1 MRIVVMEDENMW
13 YQVAM
18 YDMDSDKM
26 EMQPLRFNTLTKAI
40 MAKVALEQNDDG
52 VSCEVFQ
59 IKRMYEG

>member
-1 MRIVVMEDENMW
+1 NMW

-59 IKRMYEG
+59 IKRMYET